1 VIGRPALA
9 LGMSIAIS
17 MAVLEKTSL
26 ASDEL
31 WALVAR
37 SLDVANFIGKPVT
50 NSRWEQIACIERVLV
65 DPADG
70 RATFVVLSFFDREE
84 MLALPW
90 NALEIDARGR
100 ARLTA
105 GRETL
110 ERAPRFYGARGNS
123 LPSRFA
129 ELSFLDTPQ
138 EREASLPAFR
148 IVSGG
153 EGLLEGSVTGRFS
166 LPAENGRRRAQAL
179 VDVGGETVR
188 VDLGPE
194 DGSAAAVRTGDH
206 VQVLGRYQAG
216 EEFKADEVRRGTS
229 AFKIKR

>member
-1 VIGRPALA
+1 
-9 LGMSIAIS
+9 
-17 MAVLEKTSL
+17 
-26 ASDEL
+26 
-31 WALVAR
+31 
-37 SLDVANFIGKPVT
+37 
-50 NSRWEQIACIERVLV
+50 VLV

-84 MLALPW
+84 MLALLW

-105 GRETL
+105 GRRTL
-110 ERAPRFYGARGNS
+110 EQAPRLYGARGDA

-138 EREASLPAFR
+138 EREASLSAFR

-153 EGLLEGSVTGRFS
+153 EGMLEGSVIGRVS

-188 VDLGPE
+188 VDLGAE
-194 DGSAAAVRTGDH
+194 DGSAAAVRAGDH

-216 EEFKADEVRRGTS
+216 EDFQATEVRRGAST
-229 AFKIKR
+229 FRIER

>member
-1 VIGRPALA
+1 MTLA
-9 LGMSIAIS
+9 VSL
-17 MAVLEKTSL
+17 AVLEKTSL
-26 ASDEL
+26 GNDQP

-90 NALEIDARGR
+90 NALEVDARGR

-105 GRETL
+105 GRGAL
-110 ERAPRFYGARGNS
+110 EQAPRFYGARGDA

-153 EGLLEGSVTGRFS
+153 EGMLEGSVIGRVS

-188 VDLGPE
+188 VDLGSE
-194 DGSAAAVRTGDH
+194 DGSAAAVRAGDH

-216 EEFKADEVRRGTS
+216 EDFQATEVRRGAST
-229 AFKIKR
+229 FRIER